1 MLGKARAL
9 EPYDLALIHIEH
21 KPAFFARVED
31 ISPDHK
37 RGWWQVKLFIL
48 ALPMRVVT
56 WTIDDEQIR
65 GAEFTMGGT
74 PVRIEK
80 IHPPEE
86 EQPEDS
92 ESVQQAPGKSHK
104 QARILSL
111 HRKAA
116 EPQPEPTE
124 GERA

>member
-1 MLGKARAL
+1 MLGKRAAL
-9 EPYDLALIHIEH
+9 EPYDLALIHLEQ

-31 ISPDHK
+31 ISPDYK
-37 RGWWQVKLFIL
+37 RGWWHVKLFIL
-48 ALPMRVVT
+48 TLPLKVVT
-56 WTIDDEQIR
+56 WIIDDEQIR

-80 IHPPEE
+80 IQPPEE
-86 EQPEDS
+86 EEPENTEAELQP
-92 ESVQQAPGKSHK
+92 QRPGKPHK

-111 HRKAA
+111 HRKAV
-116 EPQPEPTE
+116 ESTEE

>member
-37 RGWWQVKLFIL
+37 RGWWHVKFFIL
-48 ALPMRVVT
+48 ALPMKVVT
-56 WTIDDEQIR
+56 WIIDDEQIR

-86 EQPEDS
+86 EFPEDN
-92 ESVQQAPGKSHK
+92 EGGKETPSKPHK
-104 QARILSL
+104 QARILTL
-111 HRKAA
+111 HRKA
-116 EPQPEPTE
+116 EEQPE

>member
-1 MLGKARAL
+1 MLGKRAAL
-9 EPYDLALIHIEH
+9 EPYDLALIHLES

-31 ISPDHK
+31 ISPDYK
-37 RGWWQVKLFIL
+37 RGWWHVKLFIL
-48 ALPMRVVT
+48 AMPLKVVT
-56 WTIDDEQIR
+56 WIIDDDQIR

-80 IHPPEE
+80 IQPPEE
-86 EQPEDS
+86 EEPENT
-92 ESVQQAPGKSHK
+92 EAPPHPQKPGAPHK

-111 HRKAA
+111 HRKAV
-116 EPQPEPTE
+116 ESTE

>member
-37 RGWWQVKLFIL
+37 RGWWHVKLFIL
-48 ALPMRVVT
+48 ALPMKVVT
-56 WTIDDEQIR
+56 WIIDDEQVR

-86 EQPEDS
+86 EMPEDS
-92 ESVQQAPGKSHK
+92 DSGRESVVKSHK
-104 QARILSL
+104 QARILTL
-111 HRKAA
+111 HRKAVD
-116 EPQPEPTE
+116 EQQPE

>member
-37 RGWWQVKLFIL
+37 RGWWHVKLFIL
-48 ALPMRVVT
+48 ALPLKVVT
-56 WTIDDEQIR
+56 WTIDEEQIR

-86 EQPEDS
+86 EEPEDS
-92 ESVQQAPGKSHK
+92 DAEHEPAGKPHK
-104 QARILSL
+104 QARILTL
-111 HRKAA
+111 HKKVV
-116 EPQPEPTE
+116 EQTE
-124 GERA
+124 GDRA

>member
-37 RGWWQVKLFIL
+37 RGWWHIKLFIL
-48 ALPMRVVT
+48 ALPLKVVT
-56 WTIDDEQIR
+56 WIIDDEQIR

-74 PVRIEK
+74 PVRLEK

-86 EQPEDS
+86 EEPEGTETS
-92 ESVQQAPGKSHK
+92 PETPGKPHK
-104 QARILSL
+104 QARILTM
-111 HRKAA
+111 HKKAV
-116 EPQPEPTE
+116 ESTE